1 MYIKKLIGKKCYLAP
16 MRIEDA
22 EKYAVWANDQ
32 EVSEYLNFASSSI
45 SLEAERIILDRIS
58 KEHNYAIVDSETDE
72 LIGSM
77 GLMSI
82 NHINR
87 TAELGIFIGNKA
99 YWSKGYGTEAMC
111 LLINYAYQ
119 KLNLHNIILNV
130 YSYNERAIKA
140 YEKVGF
146 KKIGARRGAL
156 IRNRKMHDIILMDII
171 PEDFYAKH
179 PEFEIV

>member
-32 EVSEYLNFASSSI
+32 EVSEHLNFASSI
-45 SLEAERIILDRIS
+45 IGLEAERIIIDRIS

-111 LLINYAYQ
+111 LLINYA
-119 KLNLHNIILNV
+119 
-130 YSYNERAIKA
+130 
-140 YEKVGF
+140 
-146 KKIGARRGAL
+146 
-156 IRNRKMHDIILMDII
+156 
-171 PEDFYAKH
+171 
-179 PEFEIV
+179 

>member
-16 MRIEDA
+16 MRLEDA

-32 EVSEYLNFASSSI
+32 EVSEYLNFASSI
-45 SLEAERIILDRIS
+45 IGLEAERIIIDRIS

-82 NHINR
+82 NHINI
-87 TAELGIFIGNKA
+87 T
-99 YWSKGYGTEAMC
+99 
-111 LLINYAYQ
+111 
-119 KLNLHNIILNV
+119 LNV
-130 YSYNERAIKA
+130 YSYNERAVKA

-179 PEFEIV
+179 PEFESV